1 MRGNMRGNMRKRIS
15 GGVAVAVGLVLTTLL
30 TWATVTPRAN
40 AAVMANA
47 RESGCGAHALCP
59 NDPAPPGPPDLGDQP
74 TAEQRVIDGYTAK
87 QQGCTPGT
95 PPNPQSVTWD
105 PPGFTPSVGGSG
117 NVNDANPQLGGPFRA
132 DWVNGRW
139 HIDYLYC

>member
-1 MRGNMRGNMRKRIS
+1 MRGNIRTRVS
-15 GGVAVAVGLVLTTLL
+15 GTAGTAVAAGIVLTAML
-30 TWATVTPRAN
+30 AGGTVTLRASAAVVAN
-40 AAVMANA
+40 APAGV
-47 RESGCGAHALCP
+47 CGANRLCP
-59 NDPAPPGPPDLGDQP
+59 NDPAPPSPPDLGDQP
-74 TAEQRVIDGYTAK
+74 TAEQRVIEGYTAK
-87 QQGCTPGT
+87 QHGCTPDT

-117 NVNDANPQLGGPFRA
+117 NVTDANPQLGGPFRA

>member
-1 MRGNMRGNMRKRIS
+1 MRTRIN
-15 GGVAVAVGLVLTTLL
+15 GFANTAVAAGIIVSTLL
-30 TWATVTPRAN
+30 TLGTVPPRAG
-40 AAVMANA
+40 ATVMANA
-47 RESGCGAHALCP
+47 PESVCGANALCP
-59 NDPAPPGPPDLGDQP
+59 SDPPPSSPDLGDQP
-74 TAEQRVIDGYTAK
+74 TAEQRVIEGYTAK

-95 PPNPQSVTWD
+95 APNPRSVTWD

>member
-1 MRGNMRGNMRKRIS
+1 MRKRIS
-15 GGVAVAVGLVLTTLL
+15 GGTGAAVAGLVLTALL
-30 TWATVTPRAN
+30 TWGTVAPRAG
-40 AAVMANA
+40 AAVLADA
-47 RESGCGAHALCP
+47 RQSGCGANALCP
-59 NDPAPPGPPDLGDQP
+59 IDPAPPSPPDLGDQP
-74 TAEQRVIDGYTAK
+74 TAEQRVIEGYNAK
-87 QQGCTPGT
+87 QKGCTPGT

>member
-1 MRGNMRGNMRKRIS
+1 
-15 GGVAVAVGLVLTTLL
+15 
-30 TWATVTPRAN
+30 
-40 AAVMANA
+40 MANGP
-47 RESGCGAHALCP
+47 ESVCGASAPCP
-59 NDPAPPGPPDLGDQP
+59 NDTTPPNPPDLGDQP
-74 TAEQRVIDGYTAK
+74 TAEQRVIEGYTAK
-87 QQGCTPGT
+87 QHGCTPDT
-95 PPNPQSVTWD
+95 PPNPKSVTWD

>member
-1 MRGNMRGNMRKRIS
+1 MRGNMRTRI
-15 GGVAVAVGLVLTTLL
+15 GAGAGAAVPSGLVLAALL
-30 TWATVTPRAN
+30 TWGTVTPRTSAAAMTN
-40 AAVMANA
+40 AP
-47 RESGCGAHALCP
+47 ESVCGANALCP
-59 NDPAPPGPPDLGDQP
+59 DDPAPPAPPDLGDQP
-74 TAEQRVIDGYTAK
+74 TAEQRIIEGYGAK
-87 QQGCTPGT
+87 QQGCTPGI

-117 NVNDANPQLGGPFRA
+117 NVNDANPRLGGPFRA

>member
-1 MRGNMRGNMRKRIS
+1 MPTRIS
-15 GGVAVAVGLVLTTLL
+15 GFAGTAVAAGIVLSALL
-30 TWATVTPRAN
+30 TLGIVPPRAG
-40 AAVMANA
+40 ATVMANVP
-47 RESGCGAHALCP
+47 ESVCGGNAVCP

-74 TAEQRVIDGYTAK
+74 TAEQRVIQGYTAK
-87 QQGCTPGT
+87 QHGCTPDT

-117 NVNDANPQLGGPFRA
+117 NINDANPQLGGPFRA

>member
-1 MRGNMRGNMRKRIS
+1 MCGDMRAIMRTRIS
-15 GGVAVAVGLVLTTLL
+15 GAAVAAGLVLTGLL
-30 TWATVTPRAN
+30 TWGTVAPRAS
-40 AAVMANA
+40 AAVMANGP
-47 RESGCGAHALCP
+47 ESVCGASAPCP
-59 NDPAPPGPPDLGDQP
+59 NDTVPPNPPDLGDQP
-74 TAEQRVIDGYTAK
+74 TAEQRVIEGYTVK
-87 QQGCTPGT
+87 QHGCTPDT
-95 PPNPQSVTWD
+95 PPNPKSVTWD